1 MFVVDWFTVVI
12 GFVLI
17 SVLVCFTLVFVW
29 FGLGLL
35 LWRGWF
41 DGLSICFWILC
52 LWCLYLVVTV
62 GFGLLAGGLDCLC
75 FLVCLYALIACV
87 VLDLRC
93 ILVVGLIAVCGLLL
107 WFPGLGVCGCFSLFV
122 CVCFWFILFVVVCLF
137 AVYLV
142 VGVGYWIS
150 GWFSLIVLV

>member
-1 MFVVDWFTVVI
+1 MW
-12 GFVLI
+12 L
-17 SVLVCFTLVFVW
+17 
-29 FGLGLL
+29 GLGLL
-35 LWRGWF
+35 LWHGWF

-52 LWCLYLVVTV
+52 LWCLYLVVAV
-62 GFGLLAGGLDCLC
+62 GFGLLVGGLDCLC

-122 CVCFWFILFVVVCLF
+122 CVCFGLFCSLWCVCLLF
-137 AVYLV
+137 IWL
-142 VGVGYWIS
+142 
-150 GWFSLIVLV
+150 LVLVIGYRVGFR